1 MASRLVAIVVFLAC
15 FAISSAIQG
24 VNITAMLNGYPDYKQ
39 FNKYLSETKVCDE
52 INARE
57 AITLLVLGDGPMS
70 TLVLDADQSLA
81 GIKNALRLHAILDYF
96 DPKKIRNLPD
106 ADTLTD
112 TLYQAGGDAAG
123 KMGNVK
129 ISLLDTGKI
138 AFSSANPGGKYEA
151 TVVKTIKQ
159 MPYKL
164 AIMEISAPIEFDGL
178 FDTPSANNLTRILE
192 KAGCK
197 RFASLIATTGDVMK
211 TYESA
216 MEKGLTVFAPNDDAF
231 DAKGAP
237 DLGKMSKGDLAT
249 LLKFHALPSYNP
261 KPSLKTVP
269 HARALRTLA
278 STASGKYNVTVD
290 SQGDSVTINTGVDKS
305 RVAATVIDD
314 TPVCVLTVDSLLMP
328 VELFGDAPAAAPS
341 PDDAAP
347 SPSPSSVADASPPA
361 PPPADA
367 PSKPA
372 DHKEVKASSAVV
384 SRVSVLAA
392 FAAAACF
399 VVLI

>member
-1 MASRLVAIVVFLAC
+1 MAAAAQRLVAAVVVLVACLALP
-15 FAISSAIQG
+15 AARG
-24 VNITAMLNGYPDYKQ
+24 LNITAMLNGYPDYKM

-57 AITLLVLGDGPMS
+57 SITLLVLGDGPMS

-96 DPKKIRNLPD
+96 DPKKIRGLPD
-106 ADTLTD
+106 ADTMTD

-129 ISLLDTGKI
+129 ISTLDTGKI
-138 AFSSANPGGKYEA
+138 AFASANPGGKYEA
-151 TVVKTIKQ
+151 TMVKAIKQ

-164 AIMEISAPIEFDGL
+164 SIMEISAPIEFDGL
-178 FDTPSANNLTRILE
+178 FDTPSATNLTRLLE

-197 RFASLIATTGDVMK
+197 RFASLITSTGVLK
-211 TYESA
+211 TFEDA
-216 MEKGLTVFAPNDDAF
+216 MDKGLTLFAPNDDAF

-237 DLGKMSKGDLAT
+237 DVKKMPSADLVT
-249 LLKFHALPSYNP
+249 LLKYHALPSYNP
-261 KPSLKTVP
+261 KPTLKTVS
-269 HARALRTLA
+269 RAMRTLA
-278 STASGKYNVTVD
+278 STASGKYNITVD
-290 SQGDSVTINTGVDKS
+290 TRGDAVTLNTGVDKS

-314 TPVCVLTVDSLLMP
+314 TPVCVLTVDNLLMP

-347 SPSPSSVADASPPA
+347 APSPSVADASPPA

-372 DHKEVKASSAVV
+372 DHKEMKASSAVAL
-384 SRVSVLAA
+384 RSVVLGALAA
-392 FAAAACF
+392 AVCSF
-399 VVLI
+399 VLL

>member
-1 MASRLVAIVVFLAC
+1 MASTRLRLVAVVLLLAC
-15 FAISSAIQG
+15 VVLPARG
-24 VNITAMLNGYPDYKQ
+24 LNITAMLNGYPDYKQ

-70 TLVLDADQSLA
+70 TLILDADQSLA

-96 DPKKIRNLPD
+96 DPKKIRGLPD

-129 ISLLDTGKI
+129 ITTTDSGKI
-138 AFSSANPGGKYEA
+138 AFASANPGGKYDA
-151 TVVKTIKQ
+151 TLVKTIKQ

-178 FDTPSANNLTRILE
+178 FDTPSATNLTRLLE

-197 RFASLIATTGDVMK
+197 RFAALITSTGVLK

-216 MEKGLTVFAPNDDAF
+216 MDKGLTLFAPNDDAF

-237 DLGKMSKGDLAT
+237 DVKKMPSADLIA
-249 LLKFHALPSYNP
+249 LLKYHALPSYIP
-261 KPSLKTVP
+261 KPSLKTVS
-269 HARALRTLA
+269 RAMRTLA
-278 STASGKYNVTVD
+278 STASGNYNITVD
-290 SQGDSVTINTGVDKS
+290 TQGDAVTLKTGVDKS
-305 RVAATVIDD
+305 RVAATVIDN
-314 TPVCVLTVDSLLMP
+314 TPVCVLTVDNLLMP

-347 SPSPSSVADASPPA
+347 APSPSVADASPPA

-372 DHKEVKASSAVV
+372 DHKQMKASSAFALRSVV
-384 SRVSVLAA
+384 GA
-392 FAAAACF
+392 FAGAVCSI
-399 VVLI
+399 VLL